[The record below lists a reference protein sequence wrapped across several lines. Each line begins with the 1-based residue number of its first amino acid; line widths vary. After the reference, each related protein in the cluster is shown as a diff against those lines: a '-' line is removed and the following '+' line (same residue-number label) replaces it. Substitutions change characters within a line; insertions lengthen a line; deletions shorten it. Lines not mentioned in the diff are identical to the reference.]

1 MAAIKDVARL
11 AGVSTASVSRVMTNH
26 PSVSEEMAR
35 KVRAAAEALDFRPNA
50 VGRSLRRTGTN
61 TIGLVVSDILNPFF
75 TELARAVEDAARAAG
90 FSMILGNA
98 DEDPEQQDHYVEIL
112 LGRQVDGL
120 IVVPTTETS
129 TLLHEAARL
138 NRTLVLVDRPVED
151 VDAPL
156 VHTNV
161 GPALVALV
169 DHLVAT
175 GRSDM
180 AMLAGP
186 EQAGTSRLR
195 LDTFRAA
202 LASHGLALP
211 EHRVLHGDFR
221 EKSGRELM
229 TRLLD
234 SHDIP
239 DALVFANAP
248 MAIGAL
254 EACATYPSST
264 PLVPHDLALAAIDD
278 LPSFRLL
285 KPSITAIA
293 QPTTELGHRAV
304 AMLFARMRGEDVA
317 SEHLDSTLI
326 LRNSTD
332 PRRTT

>member
-1 MAAIKDVARL
+1 MAAIKDVARV
-11 AGVSTASVSRVMTNH
+11 AGVSTASVSRVLSNH
-26 PSVSEEMAR
+26 PSVSEELVL

-50 VGRSLRRTGTN
+50 LGRSLRRTGTN

-75 TELARAVEDAARAAG
+75 TELARAVEDAARGAG
-90 FSMILGNA
+90 YSMILGNA

-120 IVVPTTETS
+120 IVVPTTERS
-129 TLLHEAARL
+129 PLLHEAARL
-138 NRTLVLVDRPVED
+138 NRALVLVDRPVED

-156 VHTNV
+156 VATNV
-161 GPALVALV
+161 GPALDALV
-169 DHLVAT
+169 HHLAAT
-175 GRSDM
+175 GRRDM

-186 EQAGTSRLR
+186 ERAGTSRLR
-195 LDTFRAA
+195 LDAFRAA
-202 LASHGLALP
+202 LAGHGLPLP
-211 EHRVLHGDFR
+211 EHRILHGDFR

-229 TRLLD
+229 TQLLETND
-234 SHDIP
+234 MP

-254 EACATYPSST
+254 EACASHPA
-264 PLVPHDLALAAIDD
+264 PPRVPHDLALAAVDD
-278 LPSFRLL
+278 LPTFRLL
-285 KPSITAIA
+285 QPSITAVA

-304 AMLFARMRGEDVA
+304 AMLFARMRGEEVA

-326 LRNSTD
+326 LRSSTD